1 MTDTR
6 GDGFP
11 DAAHLDAGDRQAFRN
26 WFSYIAETAFQSR
39 RLPAGVTDCAGL
51 VRYAF
56 REALRRHGARWR
68 REFGRPIRLASGDV
82 RAWNYPD
89 GPLGVDLFRVRPGPF
104 QPRDLRDGAFR
115 QFADAHALWAY
126 NTVFVSRRPSAV
138 RQGDLLFF
146 FQPGQ
151 SEPYH
156 TMIFLRHSYYFP
168 HRHSAFVVY
177 DTGDLGNGRSEIRM
191 TPLRV
196 LDRFPDPRWRPL
208 LSNPHFLGFYRWKI
222 LSSR

>member
-11 DAAHLDAGDRQAFRN
+11 DAAHLDASDRQDFRN
-26 WFSYIAETAFQSR
+26 WFTYIAESAFQGPR
-39 RLPAGVTDCAGL
+39 PPEGVTDCAGL
-51 VRYAF
+51 VRFAF
-56 REALRRHGARWR
+56 REALRRHDSRWR
-68 REFGRPIRLASGDV
+68 REFGRPIHLASGDV
-82 RAWNYPD
+82 RAWNYPG

-104 QPRDLRDGAFR
+104 ELRDLREGAFR

-126 NTVFVSRRPSAV
+126 NTVFVSRRPGAA

-151 SEPYH
+151 KEPFH
-156 TMIFLRHSYYFP
+156 TMIYLRHSYYFP
-168 HRHSAFVVY
+168 RLKHAFVVY

-191 TPLRV
+191 TPLSV
-196 LDRFPDPRWRPL
+196 LDKFPDPRWRPL
-208 LSNPHFLGFYRWKI
+208 TSNPHFLGFYRWKI